1 MYFYELEKKI
11 KELPNIPG
19 SDLSLL
25 HRIVIAVYREDYDQK
40 RDILIDDAIPG
51 ISLEEV
57 LKYGIFSKV
66 GNYSSVTYSRE
77 YIIFIDDKIHF
88 TSEDSFVHFADMYCK
103 SYLPSGVNPTMFAFL
118 FSIESYEEYEKY
130 ISMLVHYFKG
140 IQPFFTFSELIR
152 SNRKQE
158 SLNKTRKMFEDSYNI
173 YVFDEGTYKKL
184 FSFFYTEKQGDF
196 IFLFKQALDNFAHS
210 LEKNTLILGEYYSS
224 IQKEQNIIAL
234 ALAYLTFKYKIPV
247 YSEGAILNNYVSKL
261 KSFYCNFDVY
271 TAYDK
276 IQYLL
281 NFPIISFSKRS
292 LVDFLVYIYPNKR
305 QLLTKIFYLD
315 DDRNLINEKI
325 EIAKYHIYDDC
336 RKECYFNELVKL
348 EDSLEDSK
356 FLHIGNCLILEIKGK
371 KRVAFLE
378 EIDAKF
384 LSIAY
389 SCDPTI
395 KPFTYTL
402 NSFDLTNMLPWE
414 SLHFHKGK
422 SGFSLQEKFIAFLNQ
437 QQKKQRIPALDFKNN
452 LHFYVPS
459 YALDGLGCIIEVM
472 TELYQSQ
479 LGFSEVSQNM
489 MDLYSFYQVTMR
501 NSMINRLS
509 DIISL
514 NRLRH
519 QSNYLTLYGASTF
532 LLLNEELLRTRK

>member
-1 MYFYELEKKI
+1 MTSRTKGFGCLE
-11 KELPNIPG
+11 
-19 SDLSLL
+19 
-25 HRIVIAVYREDYDQK
+25 RT
-40 RDILIDDAIPG
+40 ILQ
-51 ISLEEV
+51 
-57 LKYGIFSKV
+57 
-66 GNYSSVTYSRE
+66 
-77 YIIFIDDKIHF
+77 KIHF
-88 TSEDSFVHFADMYCK
+88 C
-103 SYLPSGVNPTMFAFL
+103 
-118 FSIESYEEYEKY
+118 
-130 ISMLVHYFKG
+130 
-140 IQPFFTFSELIR
+140 
-152 SNRKQE
+152 
-158 SLNKTRKMFEDSYNI
+158 
-173 YVFDEGTYKKL
+173 
-184 FSFFYTEKQGDF
+184 
-196 IFLFKQALDNFAHS
+196 
-210 LEKNTLILGEYYSS
+210 
-224 IQKEQNIIAL
+224 AL
-234 ALAYLTFKYKIPV
+234 AVIP
-247 YSEGAILNNYVSKL
+247 
-261 KSFYCNFDVY
+261 
-271 TAYDK
+271 
-276 IQYLL
+276 
-281 NFPIISFSKRS
+281 IS
-292 LVDFLVYIYPNKR
+292 I
-305 QLLTKIFYLD
+305 TKIFYLD